1 MPLPVDHE
9 WARVWASLS
18 DELLEETLYHY
29 EWLGMHTPNSH
40 AGRIEQIKA
49 EALRRGRPE
58 IIEHVSAIMQLYG
71 LPRPSDPEV

>member
-1 MPLPVDHE
+1 MGVCRCRSITNGRE
-9 WARVWASLS
+9 SGR
-18 DELLEETLYHY
+18 LYHY
-29 EWLGMHTPNSH
+29 GWLGTLTQNSN

-71 LPRPSDPEV
+71 LPRPSDPKV